1 MTVCMLLQMMPPIQ
15 FTSCNVLHIYI
26 RYIDYILYVCYIK
39 LPWHVTTYFMYTF
52 FKASNES
59 GLQFFLHQGSVCP
72 EKWNL
77 STTKFRDARRSA
89 VGVNSFLLL
98 LVANLFRWHP
108 SS

>member
-52 FKASNES
+52 LKPQMNLDYSSSYTKDLCVLKS
-59 GLQFFLHQGSVCP
+59 GIYPLQSLEMLDV
-72 EKWNL
+72 
-77 STTKFRDARRSA
+77 
-89 VGVNSFLLL
+89 LL
-98 LVANLFRWHP
+98 
-108 SS
+108 